1 MQKSCSVSVDPTASN
16 FIRRHWRFFL
26 LFSVIA
32 FAFRLWFLFRFRML
46 TADTFI
52 YGDIARNWLESG
64 VYGISGAAG
73 PEATYIR
80 MPGYPAFLAAIWKIA
95 GMEHYTAALIV
106 QVFVDVGTC
115 FVIADLAR
123 RMIVPFSSGASVV
136 SEGPTVDLSSRANAV
151 SEGSAF
157 RNAKRAPLIAFALA
171 AVCPFF
177 ASYSSA
183 ALTECLAIFF
193 AALTFDLVLAALERP
208 ESKQRWITC
217 GLAIAGGIFMRPDG
231 GILLAG
237 IGAYLVWRFIRTRQT
252 RLIAGIVLIT
262 LFSLAPLVPWTVRN
276 WRLYHLFQPLTPMAA
291 NAPDEFVAHGFDRWT
306 RTWIAD
312 YSSLEDIGFRVPLE
326 EIDIADLPP
335 RAFDTAEQRDQT
347 QQLFDEY
354 NNGAKIVTP
363 QLDFRFAQL
372 ADQRIRDS
380 RFRYYVWLPVARLAD
395 LWLRPRTE
403 MLPID
408 VHWWRY
414 WDDPHD
420 FSLALLLAV
429 INAFYVI
436 VAVIGAIR
444 WRGCLQGLG
453 IILLFVVLR
462 SVFLM
467 YLSNPEPR
475 YMLECYP
482 ALVALAGWGLTSRRK
497 AMVVPASLPAQ

>member
-1 MQKSCSVSVDPTASN
+1 
-16 FIRRHWRFFL
+16 
-26 LFSVIA
+26 
-32 FAFRLWFLFRFRML
+32 ML

-64 VYGISGAAG
+64 IYAISGASG

-95 GMEHYTAALIV
+95 GMEHYTAVLIV
-106 QVFVDVGTC
+106 QMFIDIATC
-115 FVIADLAR
+115 FLIADLAR
-123 RMIVPFSSGASVV
+123 RMFLPWSPAASVAG
-136 SEGPTVDLSSRANAV
+136 EGPAVDLSSRANVASVAGEGPAV
-151 SEGSAF
+151 DLSSRASEGSAF
-157 RNAKRAPLIAFALA
+157 RNADRAPLIAFALA
-171 AVCPFF
+171 AVSPFF

-193 AALTFDLVLAALERP
+193 ATLTFDLALAALERP
-208 ESKQRWITC
+208 ESRQRWIGC
-217 GLAIAGGIFMRPDG
+217 GLALAGGIFMRPDG
-231 GILLAG
+231 GILLAA

-252 RLIAGIVLIT
+252 QLIAGLVLIT
-262 LFSLAPLVPWTVRN
+262 LFSLAPLIPWNNRN
-276 WRLYHLFQPLTPMAA
+276 WRLYHRFQPLTPMAA

-335 RAFDTAEQRDQT
+335 RAFDSPEQREQT
-347 QQLFDEY
+347 EQLFDEY
-354 NNGAKIVTP
+354 NNGTKIITP

-372 ADQRIRDS
+372 ADERIRDS
-380 RFRYYVWLPVARLAD
+380 RLRYYVWLPVARLAD

-420 FSLALLLAV
+420 FALALLLAV
-429 INAFYVI
+429 LNAFYLI

-482 ALVALAGWGLTSRRK
+482 AVVALAGWGLTSRAKDYVETADPGRSGG
-497 AMVVPASLPAQ
+497 A

>member
-1 MQKSCSVSVDPTASN
+1 MQKSCSVDATASN
-16 FIRRHWRFFL
+16 FLRRHWRFFL

-64 VYGISGAAG
+64 VYAISGAAG

-95 GMEHYTAALIV
+95 GTEHYTAVLIV
-106 QVFVDVGTC
+106 QMFVDVGTC

-123 RMIVPFSSGASVV
+123 RMFPPWSSGESVA
-136 SEGPTVDLSSRANAV
+136 SEGP
-151 SEGSAF
+151 AF
-157 RNAKRAPLIAFALA
+157 RNIDRAPLIAFALA

-193 AALTFDLVLAALERP
+193 AALTFDLALAALERP
-208 ESKQRWITC
+208 ESKQLWIAC

-231 GILLAG
+231 GILLAS
-237 IGAYLVWRFIRTRQT
+237 IGGYLVWRFIRTRQT
-252 RLIAGIVLIT
+252 QLIAGLVLVT
-262 LFSLAPLVPWTVRN
+262 LFSLAPLIPWTIRN

-335 RAFDTAEQRDQT
+335 RAFDSAEQREQT
-347 QQLFDEY
+347 EHLFDQY
-354 NNGAKIVTP
+354 NDGTKIITP
-363 QLDFRFAQL
+363 QLDFQFAQL

-380 RFRYYVWLPVARLAD
+380 RFRYYVWLPAARLAD

-420 FSLALLLAV
+420 FSLALLLAL
-429 INAFYVI
+429 INAFYLI
-436 VAVIGAIR
+436 CAVIGAIR
-444 WRGCLQGLG
+444 WRGCLQGLA
-453 IILLFVVLR
+453 IILLFVLIR

-482 ALVALAGWGLTSRRK
+482 AVVALAGWGLTSRRK
-497 AMVVPASLPAQ
+497 KAAVIGDSPQNAGAPS

>member
-1 MQKSCSVSVDPTASN
+1 MQKSCSVDATASN
-16 FIRRHWRFFL
+16 FLRRHWRFFL

-95 GMEHYTAALIV
+95 GMEHYTAVLIV
-106 QVFVDVGTC
+106 QMFVDVGTC
-115 FVIADLAR
+115 FLIADLAR
-123 RMIVPFSSGASVV
+123 RMFLPLSSGASV
-136 SEGPTVDLSSRANAV
+136 T
-151 SEGSAF
+151 SEGSVF
-157 RNAKRAPLIAFALA
+157 RNANRAPLIAFALA
-171 AVCPFF
+171 ALCPFF
-177 ASYSSA
+177 ASYGSA

-193 AALTFDLVLAALERP
+193 AALTFDLALAALERP
-208 ESKQRWITC
+208 ECKQLWIAC

-231 GILLAG
+231 GILLAA
-237 IGAYLVWRFIRTRQT
+237 IGAYLVWRFLRTRQT
-252 RLIAGIVLIT
+252 QLIAGLVLIT
-262 LFSLAPLVPWTVRN
+262 LFALAPLIPWTIRN
-276 WRLYHLFQPLTPMAA
+276 WRLYHRFQPLTPMAA

-335 RAFDTAEQRDQT
+335 RAFDTAEQREQT
-347 QQLFDEY
+347 EQLFDEY
-354 NNGAKIVTP
+354 NNGTKIITP
-363 QLDFRFAQL
+363 QLDFQFAQL
-372 ADQRIRDS
+372 ADQRIRNS
-380 RFRYYVWLPVARLAD
+380 RFRYYIWLPAARLTD

-429 INAFYVI
+429 INAFYLI
-436 VAVIGAIR
+436 AAVIGAIR
-444 WRGCLQGLG
+444 WRRCLQGLG
-453 IILLFVVLR
+453 IILLFVLIR

-482 ALVALAGWGLTSRRK
+482 AVVALAGWGLSSRRR
-497 AMVVPASLPAQ
+497 ADVARASSPA

>member
-1 MQKSCSVSVDPTASN
+1 MQKSCSVDATASN
-16 FIRRHWRFFL
+16 FLRRHWRFFL

-64 VYGISGAAG
+64 VYAISGAAG

-80 MPGYPAFLAAIWKIA
+80 MPGYPAFLAGIWKIVGA
-95 GMEHYTAALIV
+95 GALHGRPDRADV
-106 QVFVDVGTC
+106 RRRRHLLPDRRPGAQDVFAL
-115 FVIADLAR
+115 VIRSERHER
-123 RMIVPFSSGASVV
+123 R
-136 SEGPTVDLSSRANAV
+136 T
-151 SEGSAF
+151 AF
-157 RNAKRAPLIAFALA
+157 RNADRAPLIAFALA

-177 ASYSSA
+177 ASYASA

-193 AALTFDLVLAALERP
+193 AALTFDLALAALERP
-208 ESKQRWITC
+208 ESKQLWIAC

-231 GILLAG
+231 GILLAA

-252 RLIAGIVLIT
+252 QLIAGLVLIT
-262 LFSLAPLVPWTVRN
+262 LFSLAPLVPWTIRN

-335 RAFDTAEQRDQT
+335 RAFDSTEQREQT
-347 QQLFDEY
+347 EQLFDEY
-354 NNGAKIVTP
+354 NNGTKIITP
-363 QLDFRFAQL
+363 QLDFQFAQL

-380 RFRYYVWLPVARLAD
+380 RFRYYVWLPAARLAD

-420 FSLALLLAV
+420 FSLALLLA
-429 INAFYVI
+429 
-436 VAVIGAIR
+436 R
-444 WRGCLQGLG
+444 D
-453 IILLFVVLR
+453 
-462 SVFLM
+462 
-467 YLSNPEPR
+467 
-475 YMLECYP
+475 
-482 ALVALAGWGLTSRRK
+482 
-497 AMVVPASLPAQ
+497 

>member
-1 MQKSCSVSVDPTASN
+1 MQNSCSASVDATASN
-16 FIRRHWRFFL
+16 FLRRHWRFFL

-64 VYGISGAAG
+64 IYAISGATG

-95 GMEHYTAALIV
+95 GMEHYTAVLIV
-106 QVFVDVGTC
+106 QMFVDVGTC
-115 FVIADLAR
+115 FLIADLAR
-123 RMIVPFSSGASVV
+123 RMGLPFSSGASAA
-136 SEGPTVDLSSRANAV
+136 SEGAS
-151 SEGSAF
+151 F
-157 RNAKRAPLIAFALA
+157 RNADRAPLIAFALA
-171 AVCPFF
+171 AVCPLF
-177 ASYSSA
+177 ASYASA

-193 AALTFDLVLAALERP
+193 AALAFDLALAALEQP
-208 ESKQRWITC
+208 ESKQRWIGC
-217 GLAIAGGIFMRPDG
+217 GLALAAGIFMRPDG
-231 GILLAG
+231 GMLLAA
-237 IGAYLVWRFIRTRQT
+237 IGAYLVWRFIRTGQNQ
-252 RLIAGIVLIT
+252 LIAGLVLIT
-262 LFSLAPLVPWTVRN
+262 LFSLAPLIPWTVRN
-276 WRLYHLFQPLTPMAA
+276 WRLYHRFQPLTPMAA

-326 EIDIADLPP
+326 EIDIGDLPS
-335 RAFDTAEQRDQT
+335 RAFDSAEQREQT
-347 QQLFDEY
+347 EQLFDEY
-354 NNGAKIVTP
+354 NNGPKLITP

-380 RFRYYVWLPVARLAD
+380 RFRYYIWLPAVRLAD

-414 WDDPHD
+414 WEDPHD
-420 FSLALLLAV
+420 FALALLLAV
-429 INAFYVI
+429 VNAFYLI
-436 VAVIGAIR
+436 AAVIGAIR
-444 WRGCLQGLG
+444 WRSCLQGLG
-453 IILLFVVLR
+453 TILLFVVLR

-482 ALVALAGWGLTSRRK
+482 AVIALAGWGLTSRRK
-497 AMVVPASLPAQ
+497 KTAVIGDSPQVASAPS

>member
-1 MQKSCSVSVDPTASN
+1 
-16 FIRRHWRFFL
+16 
-26 LFSVIA
+26 
-32 FAFRLWFLFRFRML
+32 
-46 TADTFI
+46 
-52 YGDIARNWLESG
+52 
-64 VYGISGAAG
+64 
-73 PEATYIR
+73 
-80 MPGYPAFLAAIWKIA
+80 
-95 GMEHYTAALIV
+95 MEHYTAVLIV
-106 QVFVDVGTC
+106 QMFVDVGTC

-123 RMIVPFSSGASVV
+123 RMFLPWSSGASVT
-136 SEGPTVDLSSRANAV
+136 SEGP
-151 SEGSAF
+151 AF
-157 RNAKRAPLIAFALA
+157 RNTDRAPLIAFALA

-193 AALTFDLVLAALERP
+193 AALTFDLALAALERP
-208 ESKQRWITC
+208 ESKQLWIAC

-231 GILLAG
+231 GILLAS

-252 RLIAGIVLIT
+252 QLIAGLVLVT
-262 LFSLAPLVPWTVRN
+262 LFSLAPLIPWTIRN

-335 RAFDTAEQRDQT
+335 RAFDSTEQREQT
-347 QQLFDEY
+347 EHLFDEY
-354 NNGAKIVTP
+354 NNGTKIITP
-363 QLDFRFAQL
+363 QLDFQFAQL

-380 RFRYYVWLPVARLAD
+380 RFRYYVWLPAARLAD

-420 FSLALLLAV
+420 FSLALLLAL
-429 INAFYVI
+429 INAFYLI
-436 VAVIGAIR
+436 CAVIGAIR
-444 WRGCLQGLG
+444 WRGCLQGLANHFAVRADSFRVPDVS
-453 IILLFVVLR
+453 I
-462 SVFLM
+462 
-467 YLSNPEPR
+467 EPR
-475 YMLECYP
+475 T
-482 ALVALAGWGLTSRRK
+482 ALHARVLSGGGRTCWMGTDLAAEEGSRNRRLTTKCGRPIVAVVWPGWDPPTLPSERSDGFS
-497 AMVVPASLPAQ
+497 ASHTAKRANPRDWIVKRAELLHS